1 VTGQSTPDDSLFD
14 GLNDFAAEEQTVLAR
29 VEELLGALRDA
40 AAGEERINVEK
51 IWHKV
56 ELRLGYPKD
65 QSEPR
70 GR

>member
-1 VTGQSTPDDSLFD
+1 VTGRSTPDDSLFD
-14 GLNDFAAEEQTVLAR
+14 GLKDFAAEERAVLAR
-29 VEELLGALRDA
+29 VEELLGELREA
-40 AAGEERINVEK
+40 AAGEERIDVEK

-56 ELRLGYPKD
+56 EVRLGYPKD